1 MAAEVIEIFP
11 DNPDERKIQLVVDC
25 LKNGGLIIY
34 PTDTVYSMGC
44 DSKNLKAV
52 ERLCKLKKVKLNQN
66 KFSIVCSDLRDISIY
81 AKVSNVA
88 FRQMKRLL
96 PGPYTIILPSTNDL
110 PKVIQT
116 NRKTI
121 GIRIPDHK
129 IPKMIIEK
137 LGNPIITTS
146 LKDDID
152 DIVEY
157 PNEIEVI
164 YEQNQDKV
172 DIIIDGGW
180 CGIIPSTVLDCTG
193 NESIELVREGL
204 GEFNENL

>member
-44 DSKNLKAV
+44 DSKNLKAM
-52 ERLCKLKKVKLNQN
+52 ERLSKLKKVKLNQN

-88 FRQMKRLL
+88 FRQMKKLL

-137 LGNPIITTS
+137 L
-146 LKDDID
+146 
-152 DIVEY
+152 
-157 PNEIEVI
+157 
-164 YEQNQDKV
+164 
-172 DIIIDGGW
+172 
-180 CGIIPSTVLDCTG
+180 
-193 NESIELVREGL
+193 
-204 GEFNENL
+204 

>member
-1 MAAEVIEIFP
+1 MAADVIEIFP

-121 GIRIPDHK
+121 GIRVPDHK

-152 DIVEY
+152 DIIEY

-172 DIIIDGGW
+172 DMIIDGGW

-193 NESIELVREGL
+193 NGSIELVREGL
-204 GEFNENL
+204 GEFIES

>member
-25 LKNGGLIIY
+25 LKKGGIIIY

-52 ERLCKLKKVKLNQN
+52 ERLCKLKKVKLNQH

-88 FRQMKRLL
+88 FRQMKKLL
-96 PGPYTIILPSTNDL
+96 PGPYTIILPSTGDL

-121 GIRIPDHK
+121 GIRVPDHK

-164 YEQNQDKV
+164 FEQNQDKV
-172 DIIIDGGW
+172 DLIIDGGW
-180 CGIIPSTVLDCTG
+180 CGIIPSTVLDCSG

-204 GEFNENL
+204 GEFIEN

>member
-152 DIVEY
+152 DIIEY

-172 DIIIDGGW
+172 DMIIDGGW

-204 GEFNENL
+204 GEFIENL

>member
-1 MAAEVIEIFP
+1 MAADVIEIFP

-121 GIRIPDHK
+121 GIRVPDHK

-152 DIVEY
+152 DIIEY
-157 PNEIEVI
+157 PNEVEVI

-172 DIIIDGGW
+172 DMIIDGGW

-193 NESIELVREGL
+193 NGSIELVREGL
-204 GEFNENL
+204 GEFIES

>member
-152 DIVEY
+152 DIIEY

-172 DIIIDGGW
+172 DMIIDGGW

-204 GEFNENL
+204 GEYIENL

>member
-152 DIVEY
+152 DIIEY

-172 DIIIDGGW
+172 DMIIDGGW

>member
-44 DSKNLKAV
+44 DSKNLKAM
-52 ERLCKLKKVKLNQN
+52 ERLSKLKKVKLNQN

-88 FRQMKRLL
+88 FRQMKKLL

-152 DIVEY
+152 DIIQY

-164 YEQNQDKV
+164 YEQNQNKV

>member
-152 DIVEY
+152 DIIEY

-204 GEFNENL
+204 GEYIENL

>member
-1 MAAEVIEIFP
+1 MAADVIEIFP

-121 GIRIPDHK
+121 GIRVPDHK

-152 DIVEY
+152 DIMEY

-172 DIIIDGGW
+172 DMIIDGGW

-204 GEFNENL
+204 GEFIES

>member
-1 MAAEVIEIFP
+1 MAADVIEIFP

-121 GIRIPDHK
+121 GIRVPDHK

-152 DIVEY
+152 DIIEY

-172 DIIIDGGW
+172 DMIIDGGW

-204 GEFNENL
+204 GEFIES